1 MFGNCAIIAIIMMV
15 AKLHRNRGNGVILFF
30 QGTALQKS
38 YWVISSGKKERK
50 GTPDGKNIMDKD
62 TVI

>member
-30 QGTALQKS
+30 QGVVGQHCRR
-38 YWVISSGKKERK
+38 VIGSLAQERK
-50 GTPDGKNIMDKD
+50 RGRGLQMERT
-62 TVI
+62 